1 MKNDLVV
8 ETRPQEGYDGHIVFL
23 LTHGFAARM
32 MIRSGMTRRLI
43 AQGARVTAISP
54 NADEAY
60 FQAECQHEGV
70 ALQQAPNGTGRIAS
84 WFRTFRPYFLNDVM
98 NNPALRFVHTRQL
111 QHRPMTA
118 SVLAMLNRT
127 VARLALF
134 REFSRMLERRVNRS
148 KIVEELLNILR
159 PDLLV
164 LSNPF
169 GREETVY
176 LIHARELNIPV
187 VCQMLSWDNITSKGT
202 PLLMPNYFISWGP
215 IMTGEISELYGFP
228 NERIYECGVS
238 HFDAYSQKDQFTSR
252 CRLLKGLKLP
262 LENPYIFYGMV
273 ASNFFPNELEILTW
287 LVDQIN
293 NHAFARPCSLV
304 IRPHP
309 QTISGIYART
319 SRELE
324 RLRALIG
331 SRVALDIPPVLS
343 EKLAWDLPKDDM
355 YRLASLLAECA
366 MCINANST
374 LCLDA
379 CMLDRPV
386 ISIGFDGWKEFPY
399 EQSARQGLDYFHI
412 AKLLAFGGIRVARS
426 FDDLKNHINTYLC
439 EPSLEREGRL
449 LSVAQECGPQDGRAA
464 ERVASTLLRLA
475 RRKDHQ

>member
-1 MKNDLVV
+1 MNNDLVV
-8 ETRPQEGYDGHIVFL
+8 ETSPQGGCDGHIAFL

-32 MIRSGMTRRLI
+32 MIRSGMARRLI

-70 ALQQAPNGTGRIAS
+70 ALQQEPNGTGRIAS

-98 NNPALRFVHTRQL
+98 NNPALRFVHALHL

-118 SVLAMLNRT
+118 SVMAMLNRT
-127 VARLALF
+127 AARLALF
-134 REFSRMLERRVNRS
+134 REFSRMLEHRVNRS
-148 KIVEELLNILR
+148 KKVEELLNTLR

-169 GREETVY
+169 GTEETVY
-176 LIHARELNIPV
+176 LIHTRELNVPV

-202 PLLMPNYFISWGP
+202 PLLMPDYFISWGP
-215 IMTGEISELYGFP
+215 VMTGEMSELYGFP
-228 NERIYECGVS
+228 KDRIYECGVP
-238 HFDAYSQKDQFTSR
+238 HFDVYNQNDQFISR
-252 CRLLKGLKLP
+252 YRLLKNLNLP
-262 LENPYIFYGMV
+262 LEDPYIFYGMV
-273 ASNFFPNELEILTW
+273 ASNLFPNELDILTW

-293 NHAFARPCSLV
+293 KHAFARPCSLV

-309 QTISGIYART
+309 QAISGIYART

-324 RLRALIG
+324 RLKALMG

-355 YRLASLLAECA
+355 YRLASLLAGCA
-366 MCINANST
+366 MCVNANST

-386 ISIGFDGWKEFPY
+386 VSIGFDGWEELPY

-426 FDDLKNHINTYLC
+426 FDDFKNHINAYLR
-439 EPSLEREGRL
+439 EPSLDQEGRL
-449 LSVAQECGPQDGRAA
+449 LSVAQECGPRDGRAA
-464 ERVASTLLRLA
+464 ERVASTLLSLA
-475 RRKDHQ
+475 RRKEH